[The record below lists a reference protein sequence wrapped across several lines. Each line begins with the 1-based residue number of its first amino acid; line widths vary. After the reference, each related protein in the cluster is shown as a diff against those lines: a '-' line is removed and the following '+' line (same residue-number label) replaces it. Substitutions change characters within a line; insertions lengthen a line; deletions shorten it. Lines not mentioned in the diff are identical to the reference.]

1 MNDFY
6 YAQKVELKESS
17 AVSSSSAEEF
27 FAGNTPL
34 EPEEFGTD
42 DLRIVERK
50 INKKRSIEITVETDS
65 VSVRLFDNSAEDEII
80 SAFWVEG
87 IYESSEIDG
96 DYYVVNLFKNV
107 SEEELLEDMYLPM
120 VGDPVNGTYMIPE
133 ESIFVPE
140 KITKGIISIAVK
152 IDISTGEYYIYA
164 SLV

>member
-1 MNDFY
+1 M
-6 YAQKVELKESS
+6 V
-17 AVSSSSAEEF
+17 
-27 FAGNTPL
+27 
-34 EPEEFGTD
+34 
-42 DLRIVERK
+42 RVERK

-87 IYESSEIDG
+87 IYESSGADG
-96 DYYVVNLFKNV
+96 DYYVINLFKNV

-120 VGDPVNGTYMIPE
+120 AGDPVNGTYMIPE
-133 ESIFVPE
+133 DSIFVPE
-140 KITKGIISIAVK
+140 KITKGIISVSVK